1 MEYYDNKFCKV
12 QPLIN
17 QHSTLFYLSIQHSH
31 FFFSNIVP
39 TNAWSHVVFTWDRAE
54 LAGRLYINGV
64 SLRSAFA
71 DTSIEPTVDLRHS
84 GHQVY
89 DIGLKRDN
97 GETSHVYLS
106 DLRVYNRQLLD
117 TEIKNDLILNHPLKS
132 QII

>member
-1 MEYYDNKFCKV
+1 MITNFAKYNCL
-12 QPLIN
+12 LIN
-17 QHSTLFYLSIQHSH
+17 IVLFFKLVFTIPH
-31 FFFSNIVP
+31 FFFSNVVP
-39 TNAWSHVVFTWDRAE
+39 TNAWSHVVFTWERAE

-64 SLRSAFA
+64 SFRSAYA
-71 DTSIEPTVDLRHS
+71 DTSIEATVDLRHS

-97 GETSHVYLS
+97 GETSHAYLS

-117 TEIKNDLILNHPLKS
+117 TEIKNDLILSHPLKS